1 MEILETEN
9 KRKSLRSYEE
19 FKKDTSEYR
28 VDEIIAN
35 IEDNNTEYLGFHEES
50 EKLYKELKEMLG
62 EKGHKT
68 LIHYSDAEEDR
79 KNCELYAL
87 AKEVYKDLKEDKDR

>member
-1 MEILETEN
+1 MEILENQN
-9 KRKSLRSYEE
+9 KRKKLRSYEE
-19 FKKDTSEYR
+19 FKKDTYKYR
-28 VDEIIAN
+28 VDEIIED
-35 IEDNNTEYLGFHEES
+35 IETNNTEFVNFQEES
-50 EKLYKELKEMLG
+50 EKLYRELEEMLG

-87 AKEVYKDLKEDKDR
+87 AKEVYKDLKEER